1 MDAQLL
7 SAILLIA
14 GFVGAVLGSALLPPG
29 LYDTEGPRRRL
40 FSDRPNPRRQA
51 ELIEQYRTRY
61 NVAQLLNVLWV
72 LLTAVGFVVLA
83 LHLRTAANAW
93 VPSLGAA
100 AFVVGSILGV
110 VFIYRQTT
118 DALNAYSGAYSAFE
132 TLLNWLWLG
141 GLLLF
146 GVAFLQAGLPA
157 WLGYLTAGA
166 ALAYGIFFL
175 VTGAGFMAPFLAV
188 LLSLVIAIVLLR
200 Q

>member
-1 MDAQLL
+1 MDTQQL
-7 SAILLIA
+7 SAVLLIA
-14 GFVGAVLGSALLPPG
+14 GFAAIVLGTARFPPG
-29 LYDTEGPRRRL
+29 LYDTDGPRRRL
-40 FSDRPNPRRQA
+40 SDRPDPNRQA
-51 ELIEQYRTRY
+51 ELIEQYRPRY
-61 NVAQLLNVLWV
+61 NIAQLLNVLGV
-72 LLTAVGFVVLA
+72 LFTAAGFVVLA
-83 LHLRTAANAW
+83 LHLRTVANPW
-93 VPSLGAA
+93 VPILGAA
-100 AFVVGSILGV
+100 AFVGGTILGL

-118 DALNAYSGAYSAFE
+118 DTRNAYSGAYSAFE
-132 TLLNWLWLG
+132 TLLYWLWLG